1 MVQPQAPGLKLI
13 FLFKHNFM
21 LKVLLIDDE
30 ERATDALR
38 LMIEKAIPAINQ
50 VMVCNDPRKAAD
62 MIIAFQPALVFL
74 DIQMPHLN
82 GFELMEK
89 IPNKNFKII
98 FTTAYNEYAIQA
110 IRFSAFDYLLK
121 PVDVEELQGT
131 VQRFIES
138 NEDYRQQYDLLKNI
152 LHNIQ
157 APNSGE
163 FRLALPTKE
172 GVHFLQPADIIRCE
186 SIGNYTKFFMQ
197 NGRNYLISKTL
208 GEYDALLSPHHF
220 IRTHKSHLVNKKF
233 ISFIDHDGFAVLK
246 DNTKVDV
253 SRRRKEEVMQAL
265 K

>member
-1 MVQPQAPGLKLI
+1 
-13 FLFKHNFM
+13 M

-38 LMIEKAIPAINQ
+38 LMIEKAVPAIQ
-50 VMVCNDPRKAAD
+50 QLMVCNDVRKAAD
-62 MIIAFQPALVFL
+62 IIVTYQPALVFL
-74 DIQMPHLN
+74 DIQMPYMN
-82 GFELMEK
+82 GFELMDK

-121 PVDVEELQGT
+121 PIDVEELQGC
-131 VQRFIES
+131 VQRFLEG

-157 APNSGE
+157 APSTDE

-172 GVHFLQPADIIRCE
+172 GVHFLRPAEIIRCE
-186 SIGNYTKFFMQ
+186 SLGNYTRFFMD
-197 NGRNYLISKTL
+197 NGKTYLISKTL
-208 GEYDALLSPHHF
+208 GEYDILLTPYHF

-233 ISFIDHDGFAVLK
+233 ISYIDHDGFAILK
-246 DNTKVDV
+246 DNSRVEV
-253 SRRRKEEVMQAL
+253 SRRRKEEVLQAL

>member
-1 MVQPQAPGLKLI
+1 MAPLQAQGSKLI
-13 FLFKHNFM
+13 FLFNYNFM

-38 LMIEKAIPAINQ
+38 LMIEKTIPEINQ
-50 VMVCNDPRKAAD
+50 VMVCNDPRRAAD
-62 MIIAFQPALVFL
+62 MIIAYQPALVFL

-121 PVDVEELQGT
+121 PVDMEELQGS
-131 VQRFIES
+131 VRRFLDS
-138 NEDYRQQYDLLKNI
+138 NEDFKQQYDLLKNI

-157 APNSGE
+157 APSAEE

-172 GVHFLQPADIIRCE
+172 GVHFLQPANIIRCE
-186 SIGNYTKFFMQ
+186 SLGNYTKFFME
-197 NGRNYLISKTL
+197 NGRTYLISKTL
-208 GEYDALLSPHHF
+208 GEYDTLLTPHSF
-220 IRTHKSHLVNKKF
+220 IRTHKSHLINKKF
-233 ISFIDHDGFAVLK
+233 ITFIDHDGFAVLK
-246 DNTKVDV
+246 DGTKVEV

>member
-1 MVQPQAPGLKLI
+1 
-13 FLFKHNFM
+13 M

-38 LMIEKAIPAINQ
+38 LMIERTIPEISQ
-50 VMVCNDPRKAAD
+50 VMACNDSRKAAD
-62 MIIAFQPALVFL
+62 MIHMYQPALVFL

-82 GFELMEK
+82 GFEVLEK
-89 IPNKNFKII
+89 MPNKNFKII

-121 PVDVEELQGT
+121 PIDIEELQFS
-131 VQRFIES
+131 VRRFLES
-138 NEDYRQQYDLLKNI
+138 NEDYKQQYDLLKNI
-152 LHNIQ
+152 MYNIQ
-157 APNSGE
+157 APSAEE

-172 GVHFLQPADIIRCE
+172 GVHFLNPGDIVRCE
-186 SIGNYTKFFMQ
+186 AIGNYTKFFMQ
-197 NGRNYLISKTL
+197 NNSTYLISKTL
-208 GEYDALLSPHHF
+208 GEYDTLLSPYHF

-246 DNTKVDV
+246 DSSRVEV
-253 SRRRKEEVMQAL
+253 SRRRKEEVMTAM

>member
-1 MVQPQAPGLKLI
+1 
-13 FLFKHNFM
+13 M

-38 LMIEKAIPAINQ
+38 LMIEKTIPEIQQ
-50 VMVCNDPRKAAD
+50 VLVCNDSRKAAD
-62 MIIAFQPALVFL
+62 IIHAYKPGLVFL

-82 GFELMEK
+82 GFEVLEK
-89 IPNKNFKII
+89 MPNKNFKII

-121 PVDVEELQGT
+121 PIDIEELQFS
-131 VQRFIES
+131 VKRFLES
-138 NEDYRQQYDLLKNI
+138 NEDYKQQYDLLKNI
-152 LHNIQ
+152 MHNIQ
-157 APNSGE
+157 VPSTDE

-186 SIGNYTKFFMQ
+186 AVGNYTKFFVA
-197 NGRNYLISKTL
+197 NKTYVISKTL
-208 GEYDALLSPHHF
+208 GEYDTLLTPHHF

-233 ISFIDHDGFAVLK
+233 ISFIDHDGFAILK
-246 DNTKVDV
+246 DNSKVEV
-253 SRRRKEEVMQAL
+253 SRRRKEEVMAAL

>member
-1 MVQPQAPGLKLI
+1 
-13 FLFKHNFM
+13 M

-38 LMIEKAIPAINQ
+38 LMIEKTIPEIKQ
-50 VMVCNDPRKAAD
+50 VFACNDSRQAAE
-62 MIIAFQPALVFL
+62 MIHAYQPGLVFL

-82 GFELMEK
+82 GFQLLEK
-89 IPNKNFKII
+89 LPNKNFKII

-121 PVDVEELQGT
+121 PIDSEELQSS
-131 VQRFIES
+131 VHRFLET
-138 NEDYRQQYDLLKNI
+138 NDDYRQQFDLLKNI
-152 LHNIQ
+152 MHNIQ
-157 APNSGE
+157 APSADE

-172 GVHFLQPADIIRCE
+172 GVHFLMPAEIVRCE
-186 SIGNYTKFFMQ
+186 AVGNYTKFFIDK
-197 NGRNYLISKTL
+197 NKTYLISKTL
-208 GEYDALLSPHHF
+208 GDYDTLLTPHNF

-246 DNTKVDV
+246 DNSRVEV
-253 SRRRKEEVMQAL
+253 SRRRKDEVMTAL

>member
-1 MVQPQAPGLKLI
+1 
-13 FLFKHNFM
+13 M

-38 LMIEKAIPAINQ
+38 LMIEKTVPAIQ
-50 VMVCNDPRKAAD
+50 QLMVCNDARKAAD
-62 MIIAFQPALVFL
+62 IIATYQPALVFL
-74 DIQMPHLN
+74 DIQMPYMN

-121 PVDVEELQGT
+121 PIDVEELQGC
-131 VQRFIES
+131 VQRFLDG

-157 APNSGE
+157 APSTDE

-172 GVHFLQPADIIRCE
+172 GVHFLRPAEIIRCE
-186 SIGNYTKFFMQ
+186 SLGNYTRFFVDS
-197 NGRNYLISKTL
+197 GKTYLISKTL
-208 GEYDALLSPHHF
+208 GEYDILLTPYHF

-233 ISFIDHDGFAVLK
+233 ISYIDHDGFAILK
-246 DNTKVDV
+246 DDSRVEV